1 MKSQRDMPKPDAE
14 PGVETDALRL
24 SDIAGDDRPELY
36 EAEIHDDLPVPAS
49 EGRTARIVMIAA
61 VVGIA
66 AAAAVGA
73 KIAYDRRKS
82 AQGYRKAVEYL
93 DDAREA
99 LLTAAAEL
107 PDRGREVLS
116 AAAEL
121 PERGREALQRVRH
134 R

>member
-1 MKSQRDMPKPDAE
+1 MKSQRDTTPRDVE
-14 PGVETDALRL
+14 PGVESDALRL
-24 SDIAGDDRPELY
+24 SDIAGDDRVEVY
-36 EAEIHDDLPVPAS
+36 ETEPHLDEDPPAS
-49 EGRTARIVMIAA
+49 SPERRTARIVMIGVAI
-61 VVGIA
+61 GLA

-82 AQGYRKAVEYL
+82 AHGYRKAAAEYL

-99 LLTAAAEL
+99 L
-107 PDRGREVLS
+107 LS

-121 PERGREALQRVRH
+121 PERGREALQRVTH